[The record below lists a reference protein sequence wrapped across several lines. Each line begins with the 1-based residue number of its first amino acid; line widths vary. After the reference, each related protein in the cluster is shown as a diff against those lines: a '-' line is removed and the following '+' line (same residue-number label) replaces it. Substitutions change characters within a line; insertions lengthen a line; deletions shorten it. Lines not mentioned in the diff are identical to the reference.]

1 MNIKITSDKGSI
13 ASIGINVD
21 PITSIIEKYKEQ
33 RDIIVTKTIFSCQS
47 FSFKTVGRDEIVT
60 KLKNLMPSKATKESD
75 VPTKFAKEYADLF
88 PDSLLSFFSLL
99 CTKRKFF
106 VLPQKD

>member
-1 MNIKITSDKGSI
+1 MS
-13 ASIGINVD
+13 
-21 PITSIIEKYKEQ
+21 
-33 RDIIVTKTIFSCQS
+33 
-47 FSFKTVGRDEIVT
+47 
-60 KLKNLMPSKATKESD
+60 SKATKESD
-75 VPTKFAKEYADLF
+75 VPKKFAKEYADLF